1 MPFVV
6 QIDNKVI
13 TNRFEVGEADFY
25 IGRDT
30 DCQLQIDDRAVSHKH
45 AVIRLN
51 RADDKYYLIDLDSTN
66 GSFVNEEKVKQQVL
80 QHEDLIRIGWTEL
93 TFIDERNLSHEE
105 TQKIHKTWIPG
116 VFYTK

>member
-1 MPFVV
+1 MPFIV

-13 TNRFEVGEADFY
+13 TNRFEIGSGDFY
-25 IGRDT
+25 IGRDM
-30 DCQLQIDDRAVSHKH
+30 DCQLQIDDRAVSHRH

-51 RADDKYYLIDLDSTN
+51 QADGAYYLIDLDSTN
-66 GSFVNEEKVKQQVL
+66 GSYVNEERVREQKL

-93 TFIDERNLSHEE
+93 TFIDERGLSHDE
-105 TQKIHKTWIPG
+105 TQKIYKTWIPG